1 MANVQNHVSYD
12 VLVVGTGVSGLFLAL
27 HLPETA
33 RVLMITKADLEESDS
48 FLAQGGI
55 CVLKGDED
63 YDAYFED
70 TLRAGHYENRRES
83 VEVMIRSSQHVIRE
97 LARCGVDFARKDGQL
112 QFTREGAHSSP
123 RILYHGD
130 KTGEEITSKLLE
142 CVKKSKNVT
151 ILEHTTLVDL
161 LCEGNC
167 CRGAVLQ
174 TADGTIEPIYVPDV
188 VLASGGV
195 GGVYEHSTN
204 YPHLT
209 GDAIALALQH
219 GVELE
224 NIDYV
229 QIHPTTLYSQK
240 PGRSFLISESVRG
253 EGAVLLDKKGKRF
266 TNELL
271 PRDLLTQEIYKQMK
285 KDNTRHVWLNM
296 QTVHCPDIEKRFPTI
311 CERCQE
317 EGIDIHKD
325 WVPVV
330 PAQHYFMGGIHVN
343 LSSKTSMDHLYA
355 VGETACN
362 GVHGANRLASN
373 SLLESL
379 VFAERAAQDI
389 RVHSHEMHTPQRN
402 LFHPSAYRNLPQYF
416 TDNIFL
422 VQSEI
427 KQQKQRRKKA

>member
-1 MANVQNHVSYD
+1 MIDMANVQNHVSYD

-142 CVKKSKNVT
+142 CVKKLKNVT

-174 TADGTIEPIYVPDV
+174 TADGTIEPIYV
-188 VLASGGV
+188 
-195 GGVYEHSTN
+195 
-204 YPHLT
+204 
-209 GDAIALALQH
+209 
-219 GVELE
+219 
-224 NIDYV
+224 
-229 QIHPTTLYSQK
+229 
-240 PGRSFLISESVRG
+240 
-253 EGAVLLDKKGKRF
+253 
-266 TNELL
+266 
-271 PRDLLTQEIYKQMK
+271 
-285 KDNTRHVWLNM
+285 
-296 QTVHCPDIEKRFPTI
+296 
-311 CERCQE
+311 
-317 EGIDIHKD
+317 
-325 WVPVV
+325 
-330 PAQHYFMGGIHVN
+330 
-343 LSSKTSMDHLYA
+343 
-355 VGETACN
+355 
-362 GVHGANRLASN
+362 
-373 SLLESL
+373 
-379 VFAERAAQDI
+379 
-389 RVHSHEMHTPQRN
+389 
-402 LFHPSAYRNLPQYF
+402 
-416 TDNIFL
+416 
-422 VQSEI
+422 
-427 KQQKQRRKKA
+427 